1 MIRRKRKVT
10 EQNLE
15 QEQNEELN
23 GEEQPIGETPPAGV
37 AEGDPALRAEVER
50 LQAEVADWKD
60 RALRAAADME
70 NVRRRARLDVEEAH
84 RFASE
89 RLITDLLPVL
99 DNFTRALEA
108 SDQTRNLEALRSGVE
123 QIHRQL
129 SDLLSRSGVEQ
140 IEAVGQPFD
149 PNVHEAIMQVEPEEG
164 QEPNQV
170 VDELRAGYK
179 LSGRVIRPTLVKVTS
194 SA

>member
-15 QEQNEELN
+15 QEQIEELN
-23 GEEQPIGETPPAGV
+23 GEEQPIGDAPPAGG
-37 AEGDPALRAEVER
+37 ADGDRVLRAEVER
-50 LQAEVADWKD
+50 LEAEVADWRD

-108 SDQTRNLEALRSGVE
+108 SDQTQNLEALRSGVE